1 MSADSCCAARA
12 NFALL
17 LFSGCFEFISR
28 MKCARTRER
37 EAVVCLAGSRKIF
50 RYWRARPGNDGI
62 WKIKFINS
70 EEICVLLRNDDHGL

>member
-37 EAVVCLAGSRKIF
+37 LSCAWLEVE
-50 RYWRARPGNDGI
+50 RYFVIGERGRGMMVFG
-62 WKIKFINS
+62 K
-70 EEICVLLRNDDHGL
+70 